1 MEIEDIGLPCVIVNP
16 LLSDTDL
23 ERIHQAV
30 NSITSTPELSE
41 PTNEINIY
49 QSLHASAILSES
61 ILNLVDQIEVIQ
73 LSSDIT
79 RKGIIEKVS
88 HYLGHDSESRKQI
101 QKDILQREAMGSV
114 VMDEEN
120 FALYHAQTNAVR
132 LPRMLVFRPNKE
144 VFNAYDSKTVHLI
157 VALLIPE
164 NSFRELNYWMSHLS
178 SALIEDD
185 AYRLAVFSEDKTVI
199 QKEVLRIL
207 KGPIKDWYRKVG
219 G

>member
-1 MEIEDIGLPCVIVNP
+1 
-16 LLSDTDL
+16 LSDTDL
-23 ERIHQAV
+23 ERIHQQV
-30 NSITSTPELSE
+30 NAIAMTPELNE
-41 PTNEINIY
+41 ATHEINFY
-49 QSLHASAILSES
+49 QSLHTSAILSES
-61 ILNLVDQIEVIQ
+61 ILNLIDQIEVVQ

-88 HYLGHDSESRKQI
+88 YYLGHDTISRKQI
-101 QKDILQREAMGSV
+101 QKDIIQRESMGSV
-114 VMDEEN
+114 VMDDEN
-120 FALYHAQTNAVR
+120 FALYHAQTTAVR

-144 VFNAYDSKTVHLI
+144 VFNAYESKSVHLI

-164 NSFRELNYWMSHLS
+164 NSIRELNYWMSHLS

-185 AYRLAVFSEDKTVI
+185 TYRLAVFSEDKTVI
-199 QKEVLRIL
+199 QREVLRIL